1 LGKSAVLDVER
12 SYGYGRED
20 VEARSQEEPGWL
32 RERRLEAFE
41 VWERTP
47 LPTTRSEE
55 WRYTD
60 PKLLKWNAVKLAD
73 GTDPASSAD
82 AAEARVAGKDAAGTV
97 IQIGASAAEFR
108 LDPELAARGVVL
120 MDLSAAARE
129 HETLIREHLGTRAVT
144 PESGKFAA
152 LNGALWSGGV
162 FLHVPRGVQIEH
174 PIRVVRWIDEAGL
187 AYLPR
192 TLVVAEDGARVGLIE
207 EFASPDLE
215 EPAFSCGAVEI
226 VAATAAQVH
235 YVALQR
241 WGQGVRH
248 MSTQRTIAGRD
259 AKLDTLIVNLGGSV
273 ARVDLMAALEGPGA
287 RSDML
292 GLYFGHGDQHFDHET
307 RQEHRVPHASSDL
320 LYKGGLDGESRAVFR
335 GLIKVFPKAQRT
347 DAYQTNRNLIL
358 SRTAQATSLPNLEIE
373 ADDVRCSHAATVGQL
388 DEDELFY
395 IMSRGIPRREAER
408 LVVFGFFGDVL
419 DRLPLPDV
427 VRELRAAIEAKIG

>member
-226 VAATAAQVH
+226 VAATAAQVQ